1 MSKYTIK
8 MGGPGTIVYKA
19 NQIRLPATI
28 HKATDR
34 DVKTLRVMA
43 QANNVTFEVLE
54 QESER
59 LAAVAE
65 KLHDGKV
72 DLEDFDIDKTETD
85 IEELFE
91 GEDTLGDM
99 LKKLEEKE

>member
-28 HKATDR
+28 HKATEKDI
-34 DVKTLRVMA
+34 KILKVMA
-43 QANNVTFEVLE
+43 KSNGVTFEVLE

-59 LAAVAE
+59 LATVAA
-65 KLHDGKV
+65 KLHDEKNEV
-72 DLEDFDIDKTETD
+72 DDFDIDETETD

-99 LKKLEEKE
+99 LKKLDEKE